1 MPVSD
6 VPASFCLQPSS
17 MLCVCAC
24 VYICVFMC
32 MHAYA
37 HTCICTYVCM
47 CMYVCACICM
57 YAYVHVCMHVCVHMC
72 YVSVCMYMHGYTCV
86 CTCVYACICS
96 MCGLFSACHL
106 HIAFLH
112 DIFICPFSRPHT
124 PPALGTSSDGTNIL
138 SDAQAPKFCPSMNVL
153 YAHSILQGSPIV
165 FSL

>member
-17 MLCVCAC
+17 MLCVCLCIYMC
-24 VYICVFMC
+24 VYV
-32 MHAYA
+32 YA
-37 HTCICTYVCM
+37 CICTYMHMHICVLCVCM
-47 CMYVCACICM
+47 CVVMYVCGCICM
-57 YAYVHVCMHVCVHMC
+57 VMCVCV
-72 YVSVCMYMHGYTCV
+72 
-86 CTCVYACICS
+86 CVYAYICS

-112 DIFICPFSRPHT
+112 DIFICPFSGPHT

-153 YAHSILQGSPIV
+153 YAHSILQGSPVV

>member
-1 MPVSD
+1 MQEPDGFSKECTCLSVMCLLHSVS
-6 VPASFCLQPSS
+6 SLLLC
-17 MLCVCAC
+17 CVCAC

-32 MHAYA
+32 MHAYV

-47 CMYVCACICM
+47 CMYVCGCICM
-57 YAYVHVCMHVCVHMC
+57 VMCVCV
-72 YVSVCMYMHGYTCV
+72 
-86 CTCVYACICS
+86 CVYACICS

-112 DIFICPFSRPHT
+112 DIFICPFSGPHT

-153 YAHSILQGSPIV
+153 YAHSILQGSPVV